1 MTAEQAVKQTKQ
13 DKREY
18 LITDLRV
25 SQLEAGQVFG
35 EESILIEK
43 NQSSQYSVEVTS
55 ETAEIWSI
63 NKFEFTKR
71 LKQVPQT
78 RDALKQLMQVKASQ
92 VYDVFKTQPQWSLI
106 EQESYKAFYI
116 ECFYKKRSSEELQI
130 LAESAENL
138 QVIEETKVFATQHSQ
153 KTAVRERG
161 LGEAAELARKK
172 ILEKNMGELKA
183 KVDDIEQIAS
193 VVDMHPLQR
202 THMPHMENKKRYL
215 EV

>member
-1 MTAEQAVKQTKQ
+1 MKQTRQ

-138 QVIEETKVFATQHSQ
+138 QVIEETKVFAT
-153 KTAVRERG
+153 
-161 LGEAAELARKK
+161 
-172 ILEKNMGELKA
+172 
-183 KVDDIEQIAS
+183 
-193 VVDMHPLQR
+193 
-202 THMPHMENKKRYL
+202 
-215 EV
+215 